1 MNYSLI
7 TPEILENRLKSLPS
21 HIQEI
26 VTSEQIERLVMQIGR
41 SHYLSRDKVQVLQQ
55 MVALV
60 LLGVMNLRDLKQEMS
75 EKLFLN
81 YAHTVALAHELD
93 EEIFNPIRGDLEQIY
108 TPLEEEVATEEV
120 GAPEKPISEIKT
132 FVEAGDFEPLP
143 DNEVGEPVIIHK
155 ENMVAPLDPNRATK
169 FADLS
174 KSFSFFRKEEI
185 QAPATARVET
195 TKKTEIPSPI
205 KQVINKIKKEEEKTI
220 NYNELKTPVSEPFS
234 NSDFINLEAFDTPH
248 TTSIGSINQP
258 TEKKEAET
266 AVLQGNHI
274 DLRPKTI

>member
-1 MNYSLI
+1 MNYSLA
-7 TPEILENRLKSLPS
+7 TPEILEKRLKSLPS

-41 SHYLSRDKVQVLQQ
+41 SHYLSRDKVQILQQ

-132 FVEAGDFEPLP
+132 FTETGDFEPLP
-143 DNEVGEPVIIHK
+143 DSEIGEPVIIHK

-174 KSFSFFRKEEI
+174 KSFSFFRKEEA

-195 TKKTEIPSPI
+195 EPISPI

-220 NYNELKTPVSEPFS
+220 NYNDLKTPISEPFS
-234 NSDFINLEAFDTPH
+234 NSDFINLEAFDTPRP
-248 TTSIGSINQP
+248 TPINLTNP
-258 TEKKEAET
+258 ADKIEAKT
-266 AVLQGNHI
+266 ATLQGNHI
-274 DLRPKTI
+274 DLRPKTT

>member
-1 MNYSLI
+1 MNYSLA
-7 TPEILENRLKSLPS
+7 TPQILEKRLKALPA
-21 HIQEI
+21 HLQEI

-41 SHYLSRDKVQVLQQ
+41 SHYLSRDKVQTLQQ

-60 LLGVMNLRDLKQEMS
+60 LLGAMNLRDFKGELS

-108 TPLEEEVATEEV
+108 TPLEEEVGETMEV
-120 GAPEKPISEIKT
+120 AEPEKPFSEIQPLEDEVKL
-132 FVEAGDFEPLP
+132 FVE
-143 DNEVGEPVIIHK
+143 NESEAPVIIHK
-155 ENMVAPLDPNRATK
+155 EIPVAAQDPNRATK

-174 KSFSFFRKEEI
+174 KSFSFFRKEE
-185 QAPATARVET
+185 APVTAAARVET
-195 TKKTEIPSPI
+195 ENKTENTSPI
-205 KQVINKIKKEEEKTI
+205 KEVFNKIKKEEEKTI
-220 NYNELKTPVSEPFS
+220 NYNELKTPVSQPFGS
-234 NSDFINLEAFDTPH
+234 GPDFINLEAFDAPH
-248 TTSIGSINQP
+248 TTP
-258 TEKKEAET
+258 VVLEKPATAEG

>member
-7 TPEILENRLKSLPS
+7 TPEILEKRLKSLPS

-26 VTSEQIERLVMQIGR
+26 TTSEQVERLVMQIGR
-41 SHYLSRDKVQVLQQ
+41 SHYLSRDKVQILQQ

-60 LLGVMNLRDLKQEMS
+60 LLGIMNLRDLKNELS

-81 YAHTVALAHELD
+81 YTHTVALAHELD
-93 EEIFNPIRGDLEQIY
+93 EEVFNPIRGDLEQIY
-108 TPLEEEVATEEV
+108 TPIEEEVATEEV
-120 GAPEKPISEIKT
+120 GEPEKPISEIKT
-132 FVEAGDFEPLP
+132 FVEEDVSPLP
-143 DNEVGEPVIIHK
+143 DSEAGEPVIIHK

-174 KSFSFFRKEEI
+174 KSFSFFRKEEV
-185 QAPATARVET
+185 QAPTTARVET
-195 TKKTEIPSPI
+195 TEKTEVVSPI

-234 NSDFINLEAFDTPH
+234 SSDFINLEAFDVPH
-248 TTSIGSINQP
+248 PNPINVASSA
-258 TEKKEAET
+258 KEQKAEET

>member
-1 MNYSLI
+1 MNYSLA
-7 TPEILENRLKSLPS
+7 TPEILERRLKSLPS

-120 GAPEKPISEIKT
+120 GAPEKPLSEIKT
-132 FVEAGDFEPLP
+132 FVESGDFEPLP

-174 KSFSFFRKEEI
+174 KSFSFFRKEE
-185 QAPATARVET
+185 APISATARVET
-195 TKKTEIPSPI
+195 ESVSPI
-205 KQVINKIKKEEEKTI
+205 KQVINKVKKEEEKTI
-220 NYNELKTPVSEPFS
+220 NYNELKTPISEPFS
-234 NSDFINLEAFDTPH
+234 NSDFINLEAFDAPRPAP
-248 TTSIGSINQP
+248 INLINP
-258 TEKKEAET
+258 STDILEIKT
-266 AVLQGNHI
+266 ATLQGNHI
-274 DLRPKTI
+274 DLRPKTT

>member
-7 TPEILENRLKSLPS
+7 TPEILDKRLKNLPA

-41 SHYLSRDKVQVLQQ
+41 SHYLSRDKVQTLQQ
-55 MVALV
+55 LVALT
-60 LLGVMNLRDLKQEMS
+60 LLGVMNLRDLKGELS

-108 TPLEEEVATEEV
+108 TPLEEEVVVPAEV
-120 GAPEKPISEIKT
+120 VEPENPVSDIQPLTDNLEALSE
-132 FVEAGDFEPLP
+132 
-143 DNEVGEPVIIHK
+143 NEVAAPVMIHK
-155 ENMVAPLDPNRATK
+155 ESGIAPQDPNRATK

-174 KSFSFFRKEEI
+174 KSFSFFRKEEVA
-185 QAPATARVET
+185 APAAARVEISEKPPT
-195 TKKTEIPSPI
+195 PSPL
-205 KQVINKIKKEEEKTI
+205 KEVLNKIKKEEEKTV
-220 NYNELKTPVSEPFS
+220 NYNELKTPVNEPFS
-234 NSDFINLEAFDTPH
+234 NSDFINLEAFDAPH
-248 TTSIGSINQP
+248 SAPTVVGQP
-258 TEKKEAET
+258 SQIQESAG

-274 DLRPKTI
+274 DLRPKTT

>member
-7 TPEILENRLKSLPS
+7 TPEILEKRLKSLPS

-26 VTSEQIERLVMQIGR
+26 TTSEQVERLVMQIGR
-41 SHYLSRDKVQVLQQ
+41 SHYLSRDKVQILQQ

-60 LLGVMNLRDLKQEMS
+60 LLGIMNLRDLKNELS

-81 YAHTVALAHELD
+81 YTHTVALAHELD

-108 TPLEEEVATEEV
+108 TPIEEETVIEEV
-120 GAPEKPISEIKT
+120 GEPEKPLSEIKT
-132 FVEAGDFEPLP
+132 FVEEDIEPLP
-143 DNEVGEPVIIHK
+143 ESEVGEPVIIHK

-174 KSFSFFRKEEI
+174 KSFSFFRKEET

-195 TKKTEIPSPI
+195 TEKTETVSPI

-234 NSDFINLEAFDTPH
+234 NSDFINLEAFDVPH
-248 TTSIGSINQP
+248 TNPINTFNP
-258 TEKKEAET
+258 PKEHRAEET